1 MSSVLVRR
9 LVCIIITIG
18 YYTQQRLFAKR
29 KIKFSITV
37 IKEGSKNQIIIN
49 SYTYDLFYIMRTN
62 DRQLNFLCT

>member
-29 KIKFSITV
+29 KNKFSITV
-37 IKEGSKNQIIIN
+37 IKQGSKNQIIIN
-49 SYTYDLFYIMRTN
+49 SYT
-62 DRQLNFLCT
+62 